1 MFSKD
6 SLPSVSSPP
15 ASPVDELL
23 LPRTTI
29 IISNLNK
36 NDFILDETA
45 TKTFCGKRL
54 SLADQIKLI
63 ILNLENPN
71 PITSSAARGDSTEPG
86 GVGAKDPTSVASTT
100 TNSGDSEANHFNTSI
115 TLDEDYYLNH
125 IEYWTNLPFLNRIIV
140 IFKDEQSAQAIYN
153 FLNSKAPD
161 SLTLLFPHVKV
172 SQKENLLS
180 RSKSFDSL
188 IKTSENLSVTKSLSN
203 FKNLHNDSS
212 YNEPEP
218 KPFNVIEDLSKI
230 GIDLNQY
237 NNEDQIDELRLPPL
251 LTPPPGVKRTRSL
264 TKTLFKPDL
273 SLDTTVLL
281 KPEEKKD
288 YPASPTITLDE
299 SN

>member
-100 TNSGDSEANHFNTSI
+100 TNS
-115 TLDEDYYLNH
+115 